1 MHTLQINFMKKIAL
15 ITLAL
20 ILFGGLFIKWKYY
33 SPNESLLKAKEEVQ
47 ALNDSHLL
55 KNGDII
61 FQNSKSTQSKAIEL
75 ATHSKYTHC
84 GIIYIKDNEYYVL
97 EAVQPVKITPLASF
111 IARGNAGHYV
121 VKRLKNAERLLTDS
135 VLNNMRVIGNG
146 FLGKDYDITFE
157 WSDDK
162 IYCSE
167 LVWKIYKRGAGIE
180 VGKLATL
187 KEFDLSNELVK
198 RIMRK
203 RYGNNINYREKVI
216 SPAAV
221 FESTYLETVKEN

>member
-1 MHTLQINFMKKIAL
+1 MKKAL
-15 ITLAL
+15 IITLAF
-20 ILFGGLFIKWKYY
+20 ILFGGVFIKWKYY
-33 SPNESLLKAKEEVQ
+33 STNTLLVKAKEEVKV
-47 ALNDSHLL
+47 LSDLDLL

-84 GIIYIKDNEYYVL
+84 GMIYIKDHEYYVL
-97 EAVQPVKITPLASF
+97 EAVQPVKTTALASF

-121 VKRLKNAERLLTDS
+121 VKRLKNAGQLLTDS
-135 VLNNMRVIGNG
+135 ILNNMKTIGNQ

-180 VGKLATL
+180 IGKLATL

-203 RYGNNINYREKVI
+203 RYGNNINYQEKVI
-216 SPAAV
+216 SPVAV
-221 FESTYLETVKEN
+221 FESANLETVKEN

>member
-1 MHTLQINFMKKIAL
+1 MKKN
-15 ITLAL
+15 ITI
-20 ILFGGLFIKWKYY
+20 ILTFILLSGVFIKWKYY
-33 SPNESLLKAKEEVQ
+33 SPNKLLVNAQKEVQ
-47 ALNDSHLL
+47 TLADAHQLH
-55 KNGDII
+55 NGDII
-61 FQNSKSTQSKAIEL
+61 FQNSLSSQSKAIKL

-84 GIIYIKDNEYYVL
+84 GIVYLKGNDYYVL
-97 EAVQPVKITPLASF
+97 EAVQPVKITDLASF
-111 IARGNAGHYV
+111 IARGKEGHYV
-121 VKRLKNAERLLTDS
+121 VKRLKNASQILNDS
-135 VLNNMRVIGNG
+135 VLYNMKTIGEK
-146 FLGKDYDITFE
+146 LIGKDYDITFE

-167 LVWKIYKRGAGIE
+167 LVWKIYQRGAGVE

-203 RYGNNINYREKVI
+203 RYGTNINYEEKVI

-221 FESTYLETVKEN
+221 FESENLVLVKEN

>member
-1 MHTLQINFMKKIAL
+1 MKKIL
-15 ITLAL
+15 IIVLAF
-20 ILFGGLFIKWKYY
+20 ILLGGVFIKWKYY
-33 SPNESLLKAKEEVQ
+33 SPNVLLIKAKEEV
-47 ALNDSHLL
+47 AILSDADLL

-75 ATHSKYTHC
+75 ATHSPYTHC
-84 GIIYIKDNEYYVL
+84 GIIYIKDHEYYVL
-97 EAVQPVKITPLASF
+97 EAVQPVKITSLASF
-111 IARGNAGHYV
+111 IARGNAGRYV
-121 VKRLKNAERLLTDS
+121 IKRLKNAGHLLSDS
-135 VLNNMRVIGNG
+135 VLNNMKTIGNQL
-146 FLGKDYDITFE
+146 LGKDYDITFE

-180 VGKLATL
+180 LGKLATL
-187 KEFDLSNELVK
+187 KDFDLSNELVK

-203 RYGNNINYREKVI
+203 RYGNNINYHEKVI

-221 FESTYLETVKEN
+221 FGSDQLETVNEN

>member
-1 MHTLQINFMKKIAL
+1 MKKTVIIAL
-15 ITLAL
+15 AFTLL
-20 ILFGGLFIKWKYY
+20 GGVFINWKYY
-33 SPNESLLKAKEEVQ
+33 SPDALLLKAKQEVQ
-47 ALNDSHLL
+47 LISDLDLL

-75 ATHSKYTHC
+75 ATHSQYTHC
-84 GIIYIKDNEYYVL
+84 GIIYIKDHEYYVL
-97 EAVQPVKITPLASF
+97 EAVQPVKITSLASF

-121 VKRLKNAERLLTDS
+121 VKRLKKSKQLLTDS
-135 VLNNMRVIGNG
+135 VLNNMKTIGNQ

-167 LVWKIYKRGAGIE
+167 LVWKIYKRGAGVEI
-180 VGKLATL
+180 GKLATL

-221 FESTYLETVKEN
+221 FESNQLETVKEN

>member
-1 MHTLQINFMKKIAL
+1 MKKNLTIVFAFVL
-15 ITLAL
+15 LSGI
-20 ILFGGLFIKWKYY
+20 FIKWKYY
-33 SPNESLLKAKEEVQ
+33 SPSNILNKAQQEVQ
-47 ALNDSHLL
+47 TFSETDLL

-61 FQNSKSTQSKAIEL
+61 FQNSNSTQSRAIEM

-84 GIIYIKDNEYYVL
+84 GIIYLKDKEYYVI
-97 EAVQPVKITPLASF
+97 EAMQPVKSTSLASF
-111 IARGNAGHYV
+111 IARGNGGHYV
-121 VKRLKNAERLLTDS
+121 IKRIKNASQILTDS
-135 VLNNMRVIGNG
+135 VLNNMQAIGNQ

-167 LVWKIYKRGAGIE
+167 LVWKIYQRGAGVE

-187 KEFDLSNELVK
+187 KDFDLSNELVK

-203 RYGNNINYREKVI
+203 RYGNNINYEEMVI

-221 FESTYLETVKEN
+221 FESENLEVVKEN

>member
-1 MHTLQINFMKKIAL
+1 MKKNLTIVFAFVL
-15 ITLAL
+15 LSGI
-20 ILFGGLFIKWKYY
+20 FIKWKYY
-33 SPNESLLKAKEEVQ
+33 SPSNLLNKAQQEVQ
-47 ALNDSHLL
+47 TFSETDLL

-61 FQNSKSTQSKAIEL
+61 FQNSNSTQSRAIEM

-84 GIIYIKDNEYYVL
+84 GIIYLKDKEYYVI
-97 EAVQPVKITPLASF
+97 EAMQPVKSTSLASF
-111 IARGNAGHYV
+111 IARGNGGHYV
-121 VKRLKNAERLLTDS
+121 IKRIKNASQILTDS
-135 VLNNMRVIGNG
+135 VLNNMQAIGNQ

-167 LVWKIYKRGAGIE
+167 LVWKIYQRGAGVE

-187 KEFDLSNELVK
+187 KDFDLSNELVK

-203 RYGNNINYREKVI
+203 RYGNNINYEEMVI

-221 FESTYLETVKEN
+221 FESENLEMVKEN

>member
-1 MHTLQINFMKKIAL
+1 MKKS
-15 ITLAL
+15 ITILFTL
-20 ILFGGLFIKWKYY
+20 ILLGGVFIKWKYY
-33 SPNESLLKAKEEVQ
+33 TPHKLLVKAKQEVK
-47 ALNDSHLL
+47 ALSDLSLL

-61 FQNSKSTQSKAIEL
+61 FQNSNSTQSRAVEM

-84 GIIYIKDNEYYVL
+84 GIIYSKDKEYYVL
-97 EAVQPVKITPLASF
+97 EAVQPVKTTSLASF
-111 IARGNAGHYV
+111 IARGNGGHYV
-121 VKRLKNAERLLTDS
+121 IKRIKNADKILTDS
-135 VLNNMRVIGNG
+135 VLNKMQNIGNQ

-167 LVWKIYKRGAGIE
+167 LVWKIYQRGAGVN

-203 RYGNNINYREKVI
+203 RYGNNINYEEKVI
-216 SPAAV
+216 SPSAV
-221 FESTYLETVKEN
+221 FESENLETVQEN